1 MNPIEAK
8 NQQKHIHTET
18 HLASVFD
25 KVFDKVFVCFYFY
38 LFFFKKWLINGNW
51 GRLKLPGP
59 CTCCTSTSTT
69 CFGGGSKT
77 EPSHSTEEHL
87 ERKNGSIHLGHGECT
102 TLTWWYPHLMD
113 GSKEK
118 LRQHLFLR
126 EVCPSA
132 PAIFLSAPKIVISAN
147 RNIEQTH
154 IFQEAANV
162 CCRCFQ
168 SPPPFHW
175 ATLTVK
181 TKPLASAPARPKSSC
196 SWSSDRPYLVDPSKH
211 CRVWLERFR
220 GEG

>member
-69 CFGGGSKT
+69 CFGGGSNT
-77 EPSHSTEEHL
+77 EPSNSTEEHL
-87 ERKNGSIHLGHGECT
+87 ERKNGSIHLGVRWMH
-102 TLTWWYPHLMD
+102 YPHMVIASPH
-113 GSKEK
+113 GWFKKKK
-118 LRQHLFLR
+118 LRQHLFQG

-132 PAIFLSAPKIVISAN
+132 PAIFLSAPKIIISAN
-147 RNIEQTH
+147 RKRRTDSYFPGGSKCLLPMFRIT
-154 IFQEAANV
+154 
-162 CCRCFQ
+162 
-168 SPPPFHW
+168 SP
-175 ATLTVK
+175 L
-181 TKPLASAPARPKSSC
+181 PLGYPDCKDQAISFC
-196 SWSSDRPYLVDPSKH
+196 SRTT
-211 CRVWLERFR
+211 
-220 GEG
+220 